1 MKRKGITLKL
11 FLLTVV
17 VFMCFYG
24 MIILAHMLFFQ
35 DFYQKYKIKGVE
47 SALERFSEHY
57 VNEDWSS
64 HKASREAVKFMS
76 ENKSQL
82 TIVDTDGD
90 LTLNDPYHI
99 TLKQQDG
106 MLVVVSL
113 SFFMNTYGQELKA
126 AAIDKGSTLTVW
138 GALDQEQ
145 KDAPTVMYPFQIT
158 QEGFPSI
165 GEDVDASY
173 ADKVTGEVVERVLP
187 RSKAW
192 NTQQG
197 LLFDALNELFPLKP
211 SQEKKVKDMKL
222 QKIDWTEPWSGTHN
236 MVIIDPVKTKAGKT
250 ELLVSVTSLQEVQD
264 TNNALQ
270 LFYLYLGI
278 GGLILI
284 VILSI
289 FFSRLVSKPLIKLDK
304 MAKRMVKLDF
314 TVDSPVRQKDEI
326 GNLSNSML
334 LMARNLDQA
343 LKELEEK
350 NVRLLADMEQKNEM
364 EKIQQDF
371 FANASH
377 ELKTP
382 LSIIKSFAEGLKD
395 GIGVNKQDHYFEV
408 IVEEAEKMEGLLTDM
423 LDLAKLEARTIK
435 LRKTSFLLSDLIDK
449 ASNKLVYSLK
459 EKELDVVIGST
470 KELPIVADYGWME
483 KVMLN
488 FLVNSIRHAE
498 KGSTISIDIESGE
511 HDTTFILRNRG
522 DKIPE
527 DKLDHIWKRF
537 YRGELSRSRQT
548 GGTGLGLSIA
558 QQILDMHHCEYKV
571 ENLEDGVKFTI
582 LFTN

>member
-64 HKASREAVKFMS
+64 HRASREAVKFMS

-106 MLVVVSL
+106 THVVVSL

-158 QEGFPSI
+158 QMGFPSI
-165 GEDVDASY
+165 GEDVDPSY

-284 VILSI
+284 IILSF

-334 LMARNLDQA
+334 LMARNLEQA

-350 NVRLLADMEQKNEM
+350 NVQLLADMEQKNEM

-395 GIGVNKQDHYFEV
+395 GIGANKQDHYFEV

-498 KGSTISIDIESGE
+498 KGSTISINIESDD

-522 DKIPE
+522 DNIPE
-527 DKLDHIWKRF
+527 DTLDHIWKRF

-571 ENLEDGVKFTI
+571 ENLEDGVQFTI

>member
-106 MLVVVSL
+106 TLVVVSL

-558 QQILDMHHCEYKV
+558 QQILDMHHCEYRV

>member
-64 HKASREAVKFMS
+64 HRASREAVKFMS

-82 TIVDTDGD
+82 TIVDMDGD

-106 MLVVVSL
+106 TLVVVSL

-145 KDAPTVMYPFQIT
+145 KDSPTVMYPFQIT
-158 QEGFPSI
+158 QKGFPSI

-278 GGLILI
+278 GGLFLI
-284 VILSI
+284 IILSF

-350 NVRLLADMEQKNEM
+350 NVQLLADMEQKNEM
-364 EKIQQDF
+364 EKVQQDF

-395 GIGVNKQDHYFEV
+395 GIGANKQDHYFEV

-435 LRKTSFLLSDLIDK
+435 LRKTSFLLSDLMDK

-459 EKELDVVIGST
+459 EKDLDVVIGST

-488 FLVNSIRHAE
+488 FLVNSIRHAK
-498 KGSTISIDIESGE
+498 KGSTISIDIESDD

-522 DKIPE
+522 DNIPE
-527 DKLDHIWKRF
+527 DTLDHIWKRF

-571 ENLEDGVKFTI
+571 ENLEDGVQFTI

>member
-64 HKASREAVKFMS
+64 HRASREAVKFMS

-82 TIVDTDGD
+82 TIVDMDGD

-99 TLKQQDG
+99 TLKQKDG
-106 MLVVVSL
+106 TLVVVSL

-158 QEGFPSI
+158 QKGFPSI

-278 GGLILI
+278 GGLFLI
-284 VILSI
+284 IILSF

-350 NVRLLADMEQKNEM
+350 NVQLLADMEQKNEM

-395 GIGVNKQDHYFEV
+395 GIGANKQDHYFEV

-435 LRKTSFLLSDLIDK
+435 LRKTSFLLSDLMDK

-459 EKELDVVIGST
+459 EKDLDVVIGST
-470 KELPIVADYGWME
+470 KELPIVADYDWME

-488 FLVNSIRHAE
+488 FLVNSIRHAK
-498 KGSTISIDIESGE
+498 KGSTISIDIESDD

-522 DKIPE
+522 DNIPE
-527 DKLDHIWKRF
+527 DTLDHIWKRF

-571 ENLEDGVKFTI
+571 ENLEDGVQFTI

>member
-99 TLKQQDG
+99 TLKQKDG
-106 MLVVVSL
+106 TLVVVSL

-158 QEGFPSI
+158 QKGFPSI

-211 SQEKKVKDMKL
+211 AQEKKVKDMKL

-284 VILSI
+284 IILSF

-350 NVRLLADMEQKNEM
+350 NVQLLADMEQKNEM

-395 GIGVNKQDHYFEV
+395 GIGANKQDHYFEV

-459 EKELDVVIGST
+459 EKDLDVVIGST

-498 KGSTISIDIESGE
+498 KGSTISIDIESDD

-522 DKIPE
+522 DNIPE
-527 DKLDHIWKRF
+527 DTLDHIWKRF

-571 ENLEDGVKFTI
+571 ENLEDGVQFTI